1 MTANSYVNIDAQIE
15 FDRHCSLRIQLANQF
30 VAKVPITLNFPQV
43 GGAFNLKDP
52 NGGLVSSF
60 STYGPTYDM
69 YFKPAVAAP
78 GGNILSTIPVKLGA
92 FAVESGTSMATPFTA
107 GAAALVLQVK
117 GRNANVGRS
126 IKDLFQTTVSSVS
139 SSNTDGGLL
148 QTISQQGAGI
158 IQVDRAALTT
168 TIVSPGQLTLDDTAN
183 FHGSYVC
190 ILSDVL
196 FFSYEC
202 NVDKLFQLKTLVPR
216 Q

>member
-1 MTANSYVNIDAQIE
+1 M
-15 FDRHCSLRIQLANQF
+15 
-30 VAKVPITLNFPQV
+30 
-43 GGAFNLKDP
+43 
-52 NGGLVSSF
+52 
-60 STYGPTYDM
+60 M

-158 IQVDRAALTT
+158 IQGIIQVDRAALTT

-183 FHGSYVC
+183 FHGSQT
-190 ILSDVL
+190 
-196 FFSYEC
+196 FSIKNTGSKAVTYSLTDIPAGTAPSVQA
-202 NVDKLFQLKTLVPR
+202 NSPFASVGPVP
-216 Q
+216 